1 MTIDKE
7 FETLIPPL
15 SPDEYRLLEE
25 SILAEGCRDALI
37 TWHGILIDGHN
48 RYRICTE
55 YGIPFKTQERDFASR
70 EDAMLWMI
78 DLQRGR
84 RNLSTP
90 DSIILAQK
98 KTAILA
104 TRAKENQSVYYGNQ
118 YEKRTSVQMDK
129 SPDAI
134 NVRAETA
141 KLAGVST
148 GTLARFEQ
156 VQRKKPELIDS
167 IRSGEMS
174 INQAYTEVKKQEKAE
189 QRAAKMA
196 TIKEAA
202 VTDGNL
208 VHGDCIEELER
219 LADGSVDCVVTD
231 PPYGINYVSNFRTVE
246 SEVVKSV
253 ANDTIEDAV
262 MLWNNTCAILERK
275 MKADSHLYCFTSWKV
290 YPYFVNIISKYF
302 KVKNCLIWEKNNWSM
317 GDLDGNYAEQ
327 YEMVIFATK
336 GNRKLNGGRDT
347 NILHFDR
354 VANSSL
360 LHSCEKPVD
369 LLSFLIEKSTDGGE
383 LVADPFMGSGSTM
396 VAAKNVGRQYW
407 GCELDEDNYRIAC
420 GRCAD
425 GNR

>member
-1 MTIDKE
+1 MTLTIDNE
-7 FETLIPPL
+7 FKNLIPPL
-15 SPDEYRLLEE
+15 TPDERKGLEE
-25 SILAEGCRDALI
+25 SILSEGCRDSLI
-37 TWHGILIDGHN
+37 AWHGILVDGHN
-48 RYRICTE
+48 RYEICEKYGLPFSVTE
-55 YGIPFKTQERDFASR
+55 TDFESRDAVIEWIIKNQF
-70 EDAMLWMI
+70 
-78 DLQRGR
+78 GR
-84 RNLSTP
+84 RNLP
-90 DSIILAQK
+90 LYERARLALRLK
-98 KTAILA
+98 PVIAE
-104 TRAKENQSVYYGNQ
+104 RAKENNRLGADMTNTGLQNSVKAVNTQ
-118 YEKRTSVQMDK
+118 QE
-129 SPDAI
+129 I
-134 NVRAETA
+134 A
-141 KLAGVST
+141 KAAGVSHDT
-148 GTLARFEQ
+148 IAKVEKIEASASEETKEALR
-156 VQRKKPELIDS
+156 R
-167 IRSGEMS
+167 GEMS

-208 VHGDCIEELER
+208 VHGDCLEEMEK
-219 LADGSVDCVVTD
+219 LADGSIDCVLTD

-262 MLWNNTCAILERK
+262 MLWNNACAILERK

-290 YPYFVNIISKYF
+290 YPHFVNIIGKYF

-369 LLSFLIEKSTDGGE
+369 LLSYLIEKSTDGGE

-396 VAAKNVGRQYW
+396 VAAKNTGRQYW
-407 GCELDEDNYRIAC
+407 GCELDEENYRIAC

>member
-1 MTIDKE
+1 MAIDKE

-15 SPDEYRLLEE
+15 SADEYRLLEE
-25 SILAEGCRDALI
+25 SILAEGCRDALV

-48 RYRICTE
+48 RYRICTQ
-55 YGIPFKTQERDFASR
+55 YGLPFETIDTDFATR
-70 EDAMLWMI
+70 NEVIVWIIKNQLA
-78 DLQRGR
+78 R
-84 RNLSTP
+84 RNLPKYEHARLGLRLKPIFAEMAKAQQVRTAENRVSQISVEQKIDTQKE
-90 DSIILAQK
+90 LAK
-98 KTAILA
+98 A
-104 TRAKENQSVYYGNQ
+104 
-118 YEKRTSVQMDK
+118 
-129 SPDAI
+129 
-134 NVRAETA
+134 
-141 KLAGVST
+141 AGVSHDT
-148 GTLARFEQ
+148 IAKVEKIEAVADDATKAKL
-156 VQRKKPELIDS
+156 
-167 IRSGEMS
+167 RSGEMS
-174 INQAYTEVKKQEKAE
+174 INQAYTEIKKQEKAE

-208 VHGDCIEELER
+208 VHGDCLEELEK

-231 PPYGINYVSNFRTVE
+231 PPYGISYVSNFRTVE

-275 MKADSHLYCFTSWKV
+275 MKVDSHLYCFTSWKV

-336 GNRKLNGGRDT
+336 GNRKLNCNRES
-347 NILHFDR
+347 NVLMFDK
-354 VANSSL
+354 VASLNL

-369 LLSFLIEKSTDGGE
+369 LLSFLIEKSTDAGE
-383 LVADPFMGSGSTM
+383 LVIDPFMGSGSTIL
-396 VAAKNVGRQYW
+396 AAKQTGRSYW
-407 GCELDEDNYRIAC
+407 GCELDTENYRIAC
-420 GRCAD
+420 GRCA
-425 GNR
+425 NV

>member
-37 TWHGILIDGHN
+37 TWNGILIDGHN
-48 RYRICTE
+48 RYKICTE

-78 DLQRGR
+78 NLQRGR
-84 RNLSTP
+84 RNLNVA
-90 DSIILAQK
+90 DKILLAQK
-98 KTAILA
+98 HEEIRAVQG
-104 TRAKENQSVYYGNQ
+104 RAKQLGTLKQNNS
-118 YEKRTSVQMDK
+118 RFIQMDK
-129 SPDAI
+129 TEDTI
-134 NVRAETA
+134 NVQAETA

-148 GTLARFEQ
+148 GTVARFER

-174 INQAYTEVKKQEKAE
+174 INQAYTEIKKQEKAE

-208 VHGDCIEELER
+208 VHGDCLEELKK
-219 LADGSVDCVVTD
+219 LADGSIDCVVTD

>member
-1 MTIDKE
+1 MMLTIDNE
-7 FETLIPPL
+7 FKNLIPPL
-15 SPDEYRLLEE
+15 TPDERKGLEE

-37 TWHGILIDGHN
+37 AWHGVLVDGHN
-48 RYRICTE
+48 RYEICEKYGLPYAITE
-55 YGIPFKTQERDFASR
+55 TDFANR
-70 EDAMLWMI
+70 EAVIEWI
-78 DLQRGR
+78 IKNQFSR
-84 RNLSTP
+84 RNLP
-90 DSIILAQK
+90 LYERARLALRLK
-98 KTAILA
+98 PVIAE
-104 TRAKENQSVYYGNQ
+104 RAKENQGTRNDILTNLS
-118 YEKRTSVQMDK
+118 K
-129 SPDAI
+129 SFNPTNTRQEVASSS
-134 NVRAETA
+134 
-141 KLAGVST
+141 GVSE
-148 GTLARFEQ
+148 GTLAKVEKIEANASEETKEALR
-156 VQRKKPELIDS
+156 R
-167 IRSGEMS
+167 GEMS

-189 QRAAKMA
+189 QRAAKIA

-202 VTDGNL
+202 VTDGSL
-208 VHGDCIEELER
+208 VHGDCLEELGK
-219 LADGSVDCVVTD
+219 LADGSIDCVVTD
-231 PPYGINYVSNFRTVE
+231 PPYGISYVSNFRTVE

-262 MLWNNTCAILERK
+262 MLLNNACAILERK

-290 YPYFVNIISKYF
+290 YPHFVNIIGKHF

-369 LLSFLIEKSTDGGE
+369 LLSYLIEKSTDGGE

-396 VAAKNVGRQYW
+396 VAAKNTGRQYW
-407 GCELDEDNYRIAC
+407 GCELDEENYRIAC

>member
-1 MTIDKE
+1 
-7 FETLIPPL
+7 
-15 SPDEYRLLEE
+15 
-25 SILAEGCRDALI
+25 
-37 TWHGILIDGHN
+37 
-48 RYRICTE
+48 
-55 YGIPFKTQERDFASR
+55 
-70 EDAMLWMI
+70 
-78 DLQRGR
+78 
-84 RNLSTP
+84 
-90 DSIILAQK
+90 
-98 KTAILA
+98 
-104 TRAKENQSVYYGNQ
+104 
-118 YEKRTSVQMDK
+118 
-129 SPDAI
+129 
-134 NVRAETA
+134 
-141 KLAGVST
+141 
-148 GTLARFEQ
+148 
-156 VQRKKPELIDS
+156 
-167 IRSGEMS
+167 
-174 INQAYTEVKKQEKAE
+174 
-189 QRAAKMA
+189 MA

-202 VTDGNL
+202 VTDWNL
-208 VHGDCIEELER
+208 VHGDCIEELKK

-231 PPYGINYVSNFRTVE
+231 PPYGISYVSNFRTVE

>member
-15 SPDEYRLLEE
+15 SADEYRLLEE

-37 TWHGILIDGHN
+37 TWNGILIDGHN
-48 RYRICTE
+48 RYRICEKHGLPYCTAE
-55 YGIPFKTQERDFASR
+55 IEL
-70 EDAMLWMI
+70 EDRNAVKVWMMKNQ
-78 DLQRGR
+78 LAR
-84 RNLSTP
+84 RNLTDFQRCEMVYAVSDAVKEEARKRQGTRTDLMDIP
-90 DSIILAQK
+90 LKSAESRDELAK
-98 KTAILA
+98 
-104 TRAKENQSVYYGNQ
+104 
-118 YEKRTSVQMDK
+118 M
-129 SPDAI
+129 
-134 NVRAETA
+134 
-141 KLAGVST
+141 AGVGHST
-148 GTLARFEQ
+148 YEHAVKVMEQGTEETKDALR
-156 VQRKKPELIDS
+156 R
-167 IRSGEMS
+167 GEMS
-174 INQAYTEVKKQEKAE
+174 INQAYTELKKQEKAE

-231 PPYGINYVSNFRTVE
+231 PPYGINYISNFRTVE

-290 YPYFVNIISKYF
+290 FPYFVNIISKYF

-407 GCELDEDNYRIAC
+407 GCELDEKNYLIAC